1 MWTKD
6 DLNCMKWWWW
16 CAVVWGSALN
26 DDDDTDAHKDDD
38 MHSSAMQVHSTSQ
51 TKARDQSQ
59 KRRSARK
66 I

>member
-1 MWTKD
+1 M
-6 DLNCMKWWWW
+6 
-16 CAVVWGSALN
+16 WGSALN
-26 DDDDTDAHKDDD
+26 DDDDTDALNDDDDTDAHTDDD